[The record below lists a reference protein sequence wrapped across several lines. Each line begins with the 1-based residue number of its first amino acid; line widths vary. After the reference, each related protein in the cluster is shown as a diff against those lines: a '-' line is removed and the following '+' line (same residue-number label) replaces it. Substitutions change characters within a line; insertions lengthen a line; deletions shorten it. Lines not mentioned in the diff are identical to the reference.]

1 MSHLESNVKRT
12 ADYWSAQNTW
22 DDMPGIYWWQLP
34 LVKQRLHAKVSGNL
48 QTDWIAYT
56 LQHHL
61 AGRLPLSRCLS
72 LGCGRGGLER
82 RLADLGAFAALD
94 AFDIAGGSI
103 AQARDCVK
111 RSGYKNIHYSVQDA
125 NRVKLPPR
133 HYDVVWSSG
142 SVHHFERL
150 EHVFMQVARALK
162 PGGLFV
168 LNEYV
173 GPNRFQFP
181 ALQRHIIQ
189 TCWDLLPPRY
199 RKPVP
204 AAATRQ
210 VQVAS
215 RRQGL
220 VWAIG
225 RAWDKLRDGDLL
237 GVIWRR
243 LMLRQGKVKAG
254 VRFPSA
260 RDVAATDPSEAVR
273 SREIIPL
280 LRRHFQVIEFKPL
293 GGSILQFLLQDI
305 AGNFQDE
312 VGERLL
318 GMLFAIEDA
327 LMASGDL
334 ASDFAYVVAVP
345 SISPAR
351 DEKGQ
356 VSA

>member
-1 MSHLESNVKRT
+1 MSHLESDLGRT

-22 DDMPGIYWWQLP
+22 DEMPGIYWLQLP
-34 LVKQRLHAKVSGNL
+34 LVRQRLHAKVSGNL
-48 QTDWIAYT
+48 HTDWIDYT

-61 AGRLPLSRCLS
+61 AGRLPLGRCLS

-82 RLADLGAFAALD
+82 RLAGLGAFAAFD

-103 AQARDCVK
+103 AQARDHA
-111 RSGYKNIHYSVQDA
+111 RRAGYTNIHYSVQDA
-125 NRVKLPPR
+125 NQVKLPLG

-173 GPNRFQFP
+173 GPDRFQFP

-204 AAATRQ
+204 AAVTRR

-215 RRQGL
+215 QRRGL

-225 RAWDKLRDGDLL
+225 RAWDKLRDGDLS

-243 LMLRQGKVKAG
+243 LMLRLGKIKAG
-254 VRFPSA
+254 VHFPSA

-273 SREIIPL
+273 SCEIIPL
-280 LRRHFQVIEFKPL
+280 LRRHFQVIDLKPL

-327 LMASGDL
+327 LVATGDL
-334 ASDFAYVVAVP
+334 ASDFVYIVAVP
-345 SISPAR
+345 CVSLAR
-351 DEKGQ
+351 DEKVQ

>member
-1 MSHLESNVKRT
+1 MSHLGSDLGRI
-12 ADYWSAQNTW
+12 ADYWSAQSTW
-22 DDMPGIYWWQLP
+22 DEISGIYWSQVP
-34 LVKQRLHAKVSGNL
+34 LVKQRLHAKVSGDPH
-48 QTDWIAYT
+48 TDWVDYT
-56 LQHHL
+56 LQRHL
-61 AGRLPLSRCLS
+61 AGRLPLSRCLI

-82 RLADLGAFAALD
+82 RLADSRAFAAFD
-94 AFDIAGGSI
+94 AFDVASGSI
-103 AQARDCVK
+103 AEARDCV
-111 RSGYKNIHYSVQDA
+111 RRAGYTNIRYRVQDA
-125 NRVKLPPR
+125 NQVKLPLG

-150 EHVFMQVARALK
+150 EHVFVQVARALK

-181 ALQRHIIQ
+181 VLQRHIIQ
-189 TCWDLLPPRY
+189 ACWDLLPPHY
-199 RKPVP
+199 REPVP
-204 AAATRQ
+204 AALTRR

-220 VWAIG
+220 IWVIG

-237 GVIWRR
+237 RAIWRR
-243 LMLRQGKVKAG
+243 LMLRLGKVEAG

-273 SREIIPL
+273 SCEIVPL

-305 AGNFQDE
+305 AGNFRDE

-334 ASDFAYVVAVP
+334 ASDFVYIVAVP
-345 SISPAR
+345 RISPAR
-351 DEKGQ
+351 DEKVQ